1 MDIDEARG
9 GPGVTDEAELL
20 LVKNKLVRQFFGML
34 ETGNLLSLKLLFKNR
49 SALRTYPGYVFRDY
63 MRAVRRDRWVSMNI
77 LELFPELHE
86 TRIVLAHM
94 AGRGIYTPLDE
105 LAYLAL
111 IAKALEPKEIFEIGT
126 FRGRTALNFALN
138 SPDPC
143 RIYTM
148 DLPSEGR
155 DELSSDL
162 GAADRGLV
170 QASETGIDYRGKD
183 VSAKIE
189 QIFGDS
195 NRFDFSPYFGRMD
208 IVFVDG
214 AHDYDSVRNDSVNAQ
229 RMIRPG
235 GVIVWHDFA
244 NYGDYND
251 VTRAVLELFPP
262 SRIVQIENSQL
273 AVYRS
278 HAE

>member
-1 MDIDEARG
+1 
-9 GPGVTDEAELL
+9 
-20 LVKNKLVRQFFGML
+20 ML
-34 ETGNLLSLKLLFKNR
+34 ETGNLLSLKLLLKNP
-49 SALRTYPGYVFRDY
+49 SALRTFPGFVFREY
-63 MRAVRRDRWVSMNI
+63 MRSVKRDRWVSKGI
-77 LELFPELHE
+77 LELFPELQE
-86 TRIVLAHM
+86 TRIVLEHM

-111 IAKALEPKEIFEIGT
+111 ITKALQPSEIFEIGT

-138 SPDPC
+138 SPDAC

-148 DLPSEGR
+148 DLPPEGR

-162 GAADRGLV
+162 GAADRGIV

-183 VSAKIE
+183 VSSKIE
-189 QIFGDS
+189 QFFGDS
-195 NRFDFSPYFGRMD
+195 NRFDFSPYFGGMD

-214 AHDYDSVRNDSVNAQ
+214 AHDYRSVRNDCENAR

-251 VTRAVLELFPP
+251 VTRAVLESFPP
-262 SRIVQIENSQL
+262 SRIVQIEDSQL

-278 HAE
+278 DAE

>member
-1 MDIDEARG
+1 
-9 GPGVTDEAELL
+9 
-20 LVKNKLVRQFFGML
+20 
-34 ETGNLLSLKLLFKNR
+34 
-49 SALRTYPGYVFRDY
+49 
-63 MRAVRRDRWVSMNI
+63 MRLVRRDRWVSMGI
-77 LELFPELHE
+77 LELFPELE
-86 TRIVLAHM
+86 QTRIVLEHM

-111 IAKALEPKEIFEIGT
+111 ITKALEPKEIFEIGT

-138 SPDPC
+138 SPDTC
-143 RIYTM
+143 RIRTM
-148 DLPSEGR
+148 DLPLEGR

-162 GAADRGLV
+162 GAADRGIV
-170 QASETGIDYRGKD
+170 QASQTGIDYQGKD
-183 VSAKIE
+183 VSSKIE
-189 QIFGDS
+189 QIFGNS
-195 NRFDFSPYFGRMD
+195 SEFDFSQYFGRMD

-214 AHDYDSVRNDSVNAQ
+214 AHDYGSVRNDSVNAK

-278 HAE
+278 DPE